1 MTWLSKHPW
10 WPDALLLK
18 LGVITRTE
26 ATRRGVPHIKAGTK
40 EQTEL
45 DLFQTWALWRAKGGL
60 PPRPGILKGWKPE
73 HEYWTALAA
82 YIKKHK
88 LPPAPPPQ
96 PEHANNPPSRW
107 KNAPWTQGKYVAI
120 SHGLRRSDG
129 VWTVDQLIGQLQ
141 RSGTKSVSPQIGS
154 DNPDPDW
161 AENARRLYQAA
172 RAVGIPCWGWGRC
185 DYIPWEQ
192 VKSQIR
198 SVMPMD
204 GFAADIEGR
213 CQDDQL
219 PQHLFDEFG
228 DEMPLAVVA
237 TGAIDDAFGT
247 GAIDSAVRWGDH
259 FDFIGQDYKKIPDLP
274 LTPAGG
280 ENFVYWR
287 STEKNGGKGYR
298 HLPDAKGRWHI
309 PQGMSNAEGTPS
321 MEAQRAD
328 WAPWAPYIGWWDGE
342 IIESNGEWGVWASL

>member
-96 PEHANNPPSRW
+96 PEHANNPPCRW
-107 KNAPWTQGKYVAI
+107 KNAPWCLKHVYA
-120 SHGLRRSDG
+120 SHGMRDQDG
-129 VWTVDQLIGQLQ
+129 TWTPAQLIDQCVKY
-141 RSGTKSVSPQIGS
+141 GTKAVSPQLGS

-161 AENARRLYQAA
+161 ARHARELYQAGHA
-172 RAVGIPCWGWGRC
+172 RGVKVFGWGRA
-185 DYIPWEQ
+185 DYAPWET
-192 VKSQIR
+192 VKADIR
-198 SVMPMD
+198 SVMPLD
-204 GFAADIEGR
+204 GYLADVEQR
-213 CQDDQL
+213 CQDEQL
-219 PQHLFDEFG
+219 PEHLFAEFG
-228 DEMPLAVVA
+228 DEMPLGVIA
-237 TGAIDDAFGT
+237 TGGIDDSFGT
-247 GAIDSAVRWGDH
+247 GAIDAAIRWGDN
-259 FDFIGQDYKKIPDLP
+259 FDFVSQAYHKDTLP
-274 LTPAGG
+274 LTPDSM
-280 ENFVYWR
+280 ENFVWWR
-287 STEKNGGKGYR
+287 STDKNNGKGFR
-298 HLPDAKGRWHI
+298 HLPDANGRWQV
-309 PQGMSNAEGTPS
+309 PVGMSNAEGTPP
-321 MEAQRAD
+321 MAAQVAAFKPY
-328 WAPWAPYIGWWDGE
+328 APAIGWWPAE
-342 IIESNGEWGVWASL
+342 IIEASGEWVTWASL